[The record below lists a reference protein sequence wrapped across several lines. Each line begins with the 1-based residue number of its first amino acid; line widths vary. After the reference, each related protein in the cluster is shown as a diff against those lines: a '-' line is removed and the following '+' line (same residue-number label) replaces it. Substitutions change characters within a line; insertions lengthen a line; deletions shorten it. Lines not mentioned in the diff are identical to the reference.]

1 MQVSYW
7 SENSRDE
14 RYNYSELVTLLGD
27 SDIIIHALARNDATE
42 KLITEELF
50 SHLKP
55 SVLFVTIAH
64 INHEMMI
71 RLSETGKIA

>member
-1 MQVSYW
+1 MEVSYW

-14 RYNYSELVTLLGD
+14 RFSYRELENLLED
-27 SDIIIHALARNDATE
+27 SDVIFHALARNEATE
-42 KLITEELF
+42 RLITEELF
-50 SHLKP
+50 SHLKS

-64 INHEMMI
+64 IDHKMMI

>member
-1 MQVSYW
+1 MEVSYW
-7 SENSRDE
+7 SENSRDK
-14 RYNYSELVTLLGD
+14 RFTYKELENLLED
-27 SDIIIHALARNDATE
+27 SDVIFHSLARNEATE

-64 INHEMMI
+64 TNHKMMI
-71 RLSETGKIA
+71 QLSETGKIA